1 MCAMCGLLLLA
12 LVTRVAG
19 EGASF
24 VLSVPAVFQVLHC
37 TVLYCTVLYCT
48 VLYCTV
54 PAVLQGEQLQVTRSP
69 AVTRPASFYSAPVR
83 GQQWCVV
90 LLLSA
95 SSSSFI
101 ADQ

>member
-1 MCAMCGLLLLA
+1 MCAMSGLLLLA

-48 VLYCTV
+48 V

-69 AVTRPASFYSAPVR
+69 AVTPPASFYSAPVR

>member
-54 PAVLQGEQLQVTRSP
+54 LYCAGRVAGRAAAGHQVPCSHP
-69 AVTRPASFYSAPVR
+69 SS
-83 GQQWCVV
+83 Q
-90 LLLSA
+90 LLLSSGERSTVVCGA
-95 SSSSFI
+95 SFEC
-101 ADQ
+101 Q

>member
-12 LVTRVAG
+12 LVTHVAG

-37 TVLYCTVLYCT
+37 TVLHCT

-69 AVTRPASFYSAPVR
+69 AVTPPASFYSAPVR
-83 GQQWCVV
+83 GQEWCLV

-95 SSSSFI
+95 SSPSFI
-101 ADQ
+101 VDQ

>member
-1 MCAMCGLLLLA
+1 MCAMSGLLLLA

-37 TVLYCTVLYCT
+37 SVLYCTALYCT
-48 VLYCTV
+48 
-54 PAVLQGEQLQVTRSP
+54 VLQGEQLQVTRSP
-69 AVTRPASFYSAPVR
+69 AVTPPASFYSAPVR

-101 ADQ
+101 VDQ